1 MEHPSRIGKYEI
13 EAFLGGGMSHVY
25 RGKDAVLGRTVAIK
39 ILTETASSDLDA
51 KARFLQEARI
61 ASHVSHENVIAV
73 YDFGQENGR
82 PFMVMEYLEGESLRA
97 AIKSGR
103 AGDFRRKVKI
113 ALQLARAIEYIHS
126 KKIVHRDIKPEN
138 INVDREGRLTLMD
151 FGIAKSED
159 AALTR
164 SGTTLGTPFYMAP
177 EQVMGQAATAQ
188 TDVYAYGVVLYELMT
203 GLKPVHGDRL
213 EQVFDQILYR
223 PVPVEPLEEA
233 KVAPLIV
240 DLITRCMSKA
250 PAQRPQGLAAICG
263 QLESVLDTAWHTPA
277 PEKPPEAPA
286 PKQKA
291 SPLVSRAAGASQ
303 AAPLARPAALRPVAS
318 PPQRPPAHAVAL
330 AGDFPEW
337 LQRFPAPL
345 RTQVGLIVLG
355 AAGVAAIGAA
365 VAVLLKLAR
374 LI

>member
-25 RGKDAVLGRTVAIK
+25 RAKDAVLGRTVAVK
-39 ILTETASSDLDA
+39 ILTETASSDSDA

-61 ASHVSHENVIAV
+61 ASHVCHENVIAV
-73 YDFGQENGR
+73 YDFGQDDGR
-82 PFMVMEYLEGESLRA
+82 PFMVMEYVEGESLRE
-97 AIKSGR
+97 AIKTGR
-103 AGDFRRKVKI
+103 VGDFRRKVKI

-138 INVDREGRLTLMD
+138 INVDREGRVTLMD

-177 EQVMGQAATAQ
+177 EQVMGQPAAAQ
-188 TDVYAYGVVLYELMT
+188 ADVYAYGVVLYELMT
-203 GLKPVHGDRL
+203 GVRPVRGDSL
-213 EQVFDQILYR
+213 ERVFDQILYR

-233 KVAPLIV
+233 QVPPLIV
-240 DLITRCMSKA
+240 DMITRCMAKA

-263 QLESVLDTAWHTPA
+263 QLETTFEASWKTPV
-277 PEKPPEAPA
+277 APA
-286 PKQKA
+286 PKA
-291 SPLVSRAAGASQ
+291 SATPRRTRKPAEPGG
-303 AAPLARPAALRPVAS
+303 AALDDDV
-318 PPQRPPAHAVAL
+318 PA
-330 AGDFPEW
+330 W
-337 LQRFPAPL
+337 LQKLPAPL
-345 RTQVGLIVLG
+345 RTQSGLIALG
-355 AAGVAAIGAA
+355 AAGIAAIGAA
-365 VAVLLKLAR
+365 IAMLLKLAR